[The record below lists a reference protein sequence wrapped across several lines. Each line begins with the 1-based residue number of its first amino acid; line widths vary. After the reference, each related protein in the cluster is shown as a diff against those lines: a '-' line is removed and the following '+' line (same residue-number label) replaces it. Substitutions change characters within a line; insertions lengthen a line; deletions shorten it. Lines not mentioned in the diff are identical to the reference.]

1 MQFLDLTKQH
11 KSIHKKIQ
19 KAISDVLGNSAF
31 IGGDQ
36 LDKFEE
42 SVAKFCG
49 TKYAIGVNSGT
60 DAIFLAMKALN
71 LRKDDEVI
79 TTPFTFIA
87 TAEAIVNAG
96 AKPVFIDVDKSTYN
110 INTSLI
116 EKKITK
122 NTRAI
127 MPVHL
132 FGQMADIENIIKIA
146 RKYNLYVIED
156 AAQAFGARYNNKL
169 AGSFGDFGCFS
180 FFPSKNLGC
189 FGDGGMIITD
199 NKEFASQIKM
209 LKNHGSSPTDKYTN
223 LVLGVNSRL
232 DNIQAAVLNI
242 KLNYLEK
249 WNEKR
254 VSAARIYDELL
265 KDVNNIEL
273 SKTYPNKNFH
283 SFNQYTIKVKES
295 RDKLAVFLKNE
306 GIPSM
311 VYYKLPLHLQ
321 PAFSYLGY
329 KDGSLPVSE
338 ELSKEVLSLPIYPG
352 ITKSDQKKVAG
363 SIKKFFQES

>member
-11 KSIHKKIQ
+11 KPIHKKIQ
-19 KAISDVLGNSAF
+19 KAISDALENSSF
-31 IGGDQ
+31 IGGGQ

-42 SVAKFCG
+42 SVSKFCG

-60 DAIFLAMKALN
+60 DAIFLALKTLN
-71 LRKDDEVI
+71 LNENDEVI
-79 TTPFTFIA
+79 TTPFTFVA

-96 AKPVFIDVDKSTYN
+96 AKPIFVDVDKNTYN

-116 EKKITK
+116 EQKITK
-122 NTRAI
+122 NTKAI
-127 MPVHL
+127 IPVHL
-132 FGQMADIENIIKIA
+132 FGQMADIEKIKRIA
-146 RKYNLYVIED
+146 KKHNLYVIED
-156 AAQAFGARYNNKL
+156 AAQAFGARYNNKS

-189 FGDGGMIITD
+189 LGDGGMIVTNNEKFID
-199 NKEFASQIKM
+199 QIKM
-209 LKNHGSSPTDKYTN
+209 LKNHGSSVKDKYLN
-223 LVLGVNSRL
+223 VVLGVNSRL

-249 WNEKR
+249 WNEQR
-254 VSAARIYDELL
+254 ANAARIYNELL

-273 SKTYPNKNFH
+273 PKIYPGKNFH
-283 SFNQYTIKVKES
+283 SFNQYTIRVKEK
-295 RDKLAVFLKNE
+295 RDDLAVFLKNK
-306 GIPSM
+306 GISTM

-329 KDGSLPVSE
+329 KEGSMPVSE
-338 ELSKEVLSLPIYPG
+338 KLSKEVLSLPIYPG
-352 ITKSDQKKVAG
+352 ISKSDQKEVADN
-363 SIKKFFQES
+363 IKKFFK